1 MLRDFSFQRGNWTV
15 CHTHSSC
22 VHLFG
27 FFPFLFFPPTPL
39 LFFFQGRKVN
49 HLVKNIF
56 LRDHL
61 RYLAIAK
68 YRKRERRKMQGWG
81 IKENFQPVLKAWGT
95 ASGTPPLSSPQK
107 FTQPFKLADPRDAEW
122 GWPRPLLANQEP
134 SRIPPTQNKP
144 AAPITA
150 PPTPAQALVCS
161 HFFPTCQNL
170 ISCF

>member
-1 MLRDFSFQRGNWTV
+1 M
-15 CHTHSSC
+15 
-22 VHLFG
+22 
-27 FFPFLFFPPTPL
+27 
-39 LFFFQGRKVN
+39 
-49 HLVKNIF
+49 KNIF

-81 IKENFQPVLKAWGT
+81 IKENFQPVLKACGT
-95 ASGTPPLSSPQK
+95 ASGMPPLSSPQK
-107 FTQPFKLADPRDAEW
+107 FTQPFKLADPREAEW

-150 PPTPAQALVCS
+150 PPNPRPRLGVFKFLSHLPKPDFLFLRKKLLKYPLEKKKDSLRQLKHQRALRK
-161 HFFPTCQNL
+161 
-170 ISCF
+170 